1 MRNYKIIGKYIKDLK
16 FTIADPKDFFLLTKN
31 ISNYKIKIDIKSKS
45 FKEKMIEVETTL
57 SLNPTKSN
65 FDEIDV
71 KIVYSTIIEL
81 DINLNDKKELEN
93 IILVKVPS
101 EIYPNI
107 REIFIS
113 LFEKSGFKDVKIDRI
128 VDFEKLY
135 LQNQN

>member
-1 MRNYKIIGKYIKDLK
+1 MSYKIVGKYIKDLK

-57 SLNPTKSN
+57 SLNPTKIN

-113 LFEKSGFKDVKIDRI
+113 LFEKSGFKDIKIDRI

>member
-1 MRNYKIIGKYIKDLK
+1 MSYKIVGKYIKDLK

-57 SLNPTKSN
+57 SLNQTKSN
-65 FDEIDV
+65 IDEIDV